1 MCGKAPK
8 RPRDMNQLAKLVS
21 ELATGQTTEVEARS
35 AAAAILGRKG
45 RLNNLGYLCERFNF
59 WIIPSK
65 LGHHSDLPV
74 NYKTH
79 APRRK

>member
-1 MCGKAPK
+1 MSGKAPK

-45 RLNNLGYLCERFNF
+45 GLKFRVFMRAVQFLDNPF
-59 WIIPSK
+59 
-65 LGHHSDLPV
+65 
-74 NYKTH
+74 
-79 APRRK
+79 